1 MCVCVC
7 VCVESQPRKLYS
19 AGYIGEN
26 SNLILFFSG
35 TFVIRLCVHTY
46 SAINQKEIVELRPYI
61 YFYPII
67 WVSFWYRKCKY
78 CGLFGYMWFYPWVQA
93 IIIICRCEIT
103 HQSSRRLDS
112 FAIQSF
118 RHCKVICLY
127 KAIRITG
134 ARYFLPAIELYILL
148 RTL

>member
-93 IIIICRCEIT
+93 SIIICRCEIT
-103 HQSSRRLDS
+103 HQSSRRLNS
-112 FAIQSF
+112 YTQLNLS
-118 RHCKVICLY
+118 VIA
-127 KAIRITG
+127 KWSAFIRPFELP
-134 ARYFLPAIELYILL
+134 ARYFLSAI
-148 RTL
+148 